1 MQIGYFC
8 CLTGD
13 DADAVLGSSNVA
25 LGDAEGLGCIFAV
38 FPPTFGNTP
47 TGIGKPDDKN
57 SPWMGEST
65 SSTRFLFIA
74 SAECISSTFKQLAA
88 YTSSCQGIHC
98 KPPSPWPTEF
108 HSEEMARHRAD
119 AEARYTEAAIFQSN
133 TLSEEQQNKVD
144 QQTMNLTER
153 HFRHLVG
160 VRNLC
165 LDQPDRQDPEKK
177 WWWILWVL
185 EYTMEELAEMYKLA
199 AMRQL
204 ITKRLTRD
212 LPEANITA
220 ICTGCKRKV
229 KIEFNGDLTCDGQD
243 HRNCRGPLANDVFE
257 EILGSQTAGLDESKS
272 SESQVTMKHDL
283 PVHETFK

>member
-8 CLTGD
+8 CLTTN
-13 DADAVLGSSNVA
+13 DAREVLDSSNVT
-25 LGDAEGLGCIFAV
+25 LRDGEGLGIIFAV
-38 FPPTFGNTP
+38 FPPNFGDSL
-47 TGIGKPDDKN
+47 TGIGKPVDKN

-74 SAECISSTFKQLAA
+74 SEECISSTFKQLAA

-119 AEARYTEAAIFQSN
+119 AEARYTEAAIFRSN
-133 TLSEEQQNKVD
+133 TLSEEQQNEVD
-144 QQTMNLTER
+144 QQTMSLSER
-153 HFRHLVG
+153 HFCHLLG
-160 VRNLC
+160 VRKWC
-165 LDQPDRQDPEKK
+165 LNQPDRHDPEKK

-185 EYTMEELAEMYKLA
+185 EFTMEELAEMYKIA
-199 AMRQL
+199 AMRQY

-220 ICTGCKRKV
+220 ICTGCKKKV
-229 KIEFNGDLTCDGQD
+229 QIEFNGDLTCDGED
-243 HRNCRGPLANDVFE
+243 HRNCEGPLANKVHED
-257 EILGSQTAGLDESKS
+257 ILASKTAGLDESKS
-272 SESQVTMKHDL
+272 SESQVIMKL
-283 PVHETFK
+283 R